1 MPGLTEGML
10 PIIYAQTDEAV
21 EEERRLF
28 YVGVTRARHR
38 LHLSW
43 ALARTPGGRASRKPS
58 RFLDGLR
65 TPGRPGGAVPGAGAR
80 TGAGPGREGRRGT
93 ARGAGAGDPGSP
105 LFLQLREWRRE
116 AAREQSVPA
125 FVIFSDAALARIAD
139 ARPGSLA
146 ALAAIPGVGQA
157 KLDRYGAAVIALCAP
172 RAGTES
178 ADR

>member
-1 MPGLTEGML
+1 M
-10 PIIYAQTDEAV
+10 

-58 RFLDGLR
+58 RFIDGLR
-65 TPGRPGGAVPGAGAR
+65 TPGRRAEAVPGASAR
-80 TGAGPGREGRRGT
+80 AGAGPGSEGRRGT
-93 ARGAGAGDPGSP
+93 ARGAGAGAGDPGSP

-172 RAGTES
+172 RAGTEG
-178 ADR
+178 AVR